1 MNDMLFLIL
10 GVLGVGFIYAVS
22 TIAEHFQDCGHRWS
36 KWQDPVLDQAGLIQ
50 FRVCEKCNQQESRRV
65 K

>member
-10 GVLGVGFIYAVS
+10 GVLGVGFIYTLS

-36 KWQDPVLDQAGLIQ
+36 KWQDPVRDQAWLWQ
-50 FRVCEKCNQQESRRV
+50 FRVCEKCNMQECRKV
-65 K
+65 Q